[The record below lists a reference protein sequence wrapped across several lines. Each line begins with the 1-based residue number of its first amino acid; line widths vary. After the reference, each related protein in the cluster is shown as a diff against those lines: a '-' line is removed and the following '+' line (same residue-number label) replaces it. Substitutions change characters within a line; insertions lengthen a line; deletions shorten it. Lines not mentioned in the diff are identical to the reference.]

1 MSAIDMSN
9 GEDQVSAF
17 FASLPSLTSA
27 HDTFDKARYRPSPD
41 NWALVV
47 TDIVDST
54 TAIANGRHKT
64 VNFVAAMAIGALKN
78 LCAPESIPFLFAG
91 DGAVVMVPPSRVDAA
106 RRARAL
112 ERGHAAPKLG
122 LQLHTAPAPDGD
134 IRLPVTDS
142 PRGT

>member
-1 MSAIDMSN
+1 MGNA
-9 GEDQVSAF
+9 EDRVSAF
-17 FASLPSLTSA
+17 FASLPPLPSA

-78 LCAPESIPFLFAG
+78 LCAPESIPFVFDG
-91 DGAVVMVPPSRVDAA
+91 DGAVDMVPTRPATQARLESAWGVCLAA
-106 RRARAL
+106 R
-112 ERGHAAPKLG
+112 
-122 LQLHTAPAPDGD
+122 
-134 IRLPVTDS
+134 VV
-142 PRGT
+142 